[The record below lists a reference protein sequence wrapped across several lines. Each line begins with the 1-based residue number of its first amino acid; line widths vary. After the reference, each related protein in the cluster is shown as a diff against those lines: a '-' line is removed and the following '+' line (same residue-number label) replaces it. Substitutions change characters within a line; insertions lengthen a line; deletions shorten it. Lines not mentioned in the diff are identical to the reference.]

1 MSNIEDILYKAHEQG
16 IRDDVF
22 KESRKLKEDNPEKY
36 KYKEYADVLEEA
48 YKRVV
53 ERKNKNNENI

>member
-1 MSNIEDILYKAHEQG
+1 MSNAEDILYKAHELG
-16 IRDDVF
+16 IRDEVF
-22 KESRKLKEDNPEKY
+22 KESRKLKEDNPKKY
-36 KYKEYADVLEEA
+36 KYKEYADVLDEA

>member
-1 MSNIEDILYKAHEQG
+1 MSNVEDILYKAHEQG

-36 KYKEYADVLEEA
+36 KYKETADILEEA

>member
-1 MSNIEDILYKAHEQG
+1 MSNVEDILYKAHEQG

-36 KYKEYADVLEEA
+36 KYK
-48 YKRVV
+48 
-53 ERKNKNNENI
+53 